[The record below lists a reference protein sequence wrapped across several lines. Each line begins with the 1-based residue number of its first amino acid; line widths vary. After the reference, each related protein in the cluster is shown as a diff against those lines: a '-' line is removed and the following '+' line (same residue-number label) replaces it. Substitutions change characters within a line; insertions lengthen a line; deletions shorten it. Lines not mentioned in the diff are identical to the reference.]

1 MKWLNNIYLFILLII
16 NEEEEIKKLIFQIN
30 NMSFKN
36 AQGRRADIAHLS
48 KSQIQSTGDYI
59 TWEKY
64 QDNAA
69 LGGVQC
75 MVRQAQSWPSST

>member
-59 TWEKY
+59 T
-64 QDNAA
+64 
-69 LGGVQC
+69 
-75 MVRQAQSWPSST
+75 